1 MLFGSVCSGA
11 DEHKVLFLGFLG
23 FLGFSGVGPEEAS
36 FLPVD
41 HRSWRL
47 QVWKA
52 EGQILHNV

>member
-1 MLFGSVCSGA
+1 MLFGRVCAGA
-11 DEHKVLFLGFLG
+11 VELKVFFLG
-23 FLGFSGVGPEEAS
+23 FLGFSGVGPEEAF